1 MASIIDIARLANV
14 SKSTVSRVITN
25 SGYVRSET
33 RARIEAVMEELN
45 FRPNLFAMGM
55 RTKRS
60 YSIGILFPDLSNPFL
75 SEWYAVVDR
84 ISRGS
89 GFLNYIC
96 ITDPKGETE
105 EQRIDDLLAR
115 NIDGILLFSYRKN
128 QEVLKKLKFISKNTP
143 LVCCNSMFGGEGLNC
158 VFANGRD
165 GTRQAVHHL
174 VQTGK
179 KRIAYIKGKTE
190 YRILENRYNGYLDG
204 LNDLNIPSDDSLVY
218 NGDLSLESGARAA
231 ETLMNR
237 PDPPDAIVAGTDYMA
252 LGVLDYLRKSNIR
265 VPEDVAVFGFAN
277 LQISQNA
284 EPPLST
290 VATPISAMAEAAIN
304 RVISL
309 INNIHQ
315 EPEEKVFHCEL
326 VLRQSSLKTKN
337 TSKIKPLKAI
347 K

>member
-1 MASIIDIARLANV
+1 
-14 SKSTVSRVITN
+14 
-25 SGYVRSET
+25 
-33 RARIEAVMEELN
+33 
-45 FRPNLFAMGM
+45 
-55 RTKRS
+55 
-60 YSIGILFPDLSNPFL
+60 
-75 SEWYAVVDR
+75 
-84 ISRGS
+84 
-89 GFLNYIC
+89 
-96 ITDPKGETE
+96 
-105 EQRIDDLLAR
+105 
-115 NIDGILLFSYRKN
+115 
-128 QEVLKKLKFISKNTP
+128 
-143 LVCCNSMFGGEGLNC
+143 MFGGEGLNC